1 MMGKRLLIAAA
12 VVLLSVLPVSAQ
24 KWSVQTN
31 LLDYLA
37 LGTLNAEVGMSVSQH
52 FSIFAG
58 GRFNPWEFKAGD
70 PEVIVRNQ
78 QQTAYLGMRYWTW
91 YVNSGFWAG
100 IKAQYLNF
108 SNTGIW
114 REALKEGRGG
124 IGGGLSAY
132 GQAFAQHHGL
142 QPDLPLAIGGKD
154 LRPNRRDASGGQNQQ
169 GQSRRP
175 DMFSHFSCPPYRSE
189 DER

>member
-1 MMGKRLLIAAA
+1 MMGKRLLLAAA

-114 REALKEGRGG
+114 REALKEGKGG
-124 IGGGLSAY
+124 IGGGLSLGYTYRLGKHVNLEASAGAWAGKFREY
-132 GQAFAQHHGL
+132 HFYSSPAKQYVREEGPKAVIY
-142 QPDLPLAIGGKD
+142 PDNLAI
-154 LRPNRRDASGGQNQQ
+154 SIVYV
-169 GQSRRP
+169 
-175 DMFSHFSCPPYRSE
+175 F
-189 DER
+189 